1 MTYPEA
7 INYLESFINYEKIFR
22 YVYIKSFKLERIKY
36 FLKSIGNPQD
46 CLHVIHV
53 AGSKGKGSTCAFI
66 AYILREAG
74 YKVGLYTSP
83 HLSDFRER
91 IRILNPHQ
99 SVIAR
104 TASQRRSRTKQSQN
118 KIVSSFL
125 LRFARS
131 RARNDDGRPSYTM
144 ISRDFEGMISK
155 KEFVNLVE
163 QLKPAINRFNK
174 HSKYGPLSFFEVYTA
189 LALYYFSKK
198 KTDFVVL
205 ETGLGG
211 RLDATNVVNPLL
223 SVITS
228 ISYEHTDKLG
238 HTLTKIAAEK
248 AGIIKSQTVICAP
261 QKKEAIKVIKD
272 RCDKIGAKL
281 IYVKKP
287 DSKLKINLLG
297 KHQLINATVAKR
309 TVEALRDIG
318 YKIGVD
324 KIKSGLYDTVWP
336 GRCEIISYNPTV
348 VLDGAHNLASSQIL
362 AETIKNKFSYNQL
375 ILVLGISNDK
385 DIQGICR
392 VICPLADKIIL
403 TKANSPRAALVRN
416 IEKEIPTKIKEKR
429 ENIFYTQNVKE
440 AKKKV
445 LSMANKNDLVLVTGS
460 LFVVGEFR
468 NGKT

>member
-7 INYLESFINYEKIFR
+7 INYLESFINYEKVTR
-22 YVYIKSFKLERIKY
+22 YAYIKSFKLERIKY
-36 FLKSIGNPQD
+36 FLESIGNPQYY
-46 CLHVIHV
+46 LRVIHV

-99 SVIAR
+99 CVIAR
-104 TASQRRSRTKQSQN
+104 SEATKQSQN
-118 KIVSSFL
+118 KIASPFL

-131 RARNDDGRPSYTM
+131 RARNDDGRPRYTM

-174 HSKYGPLSFFEVYTA
+174 HSQYGPLSFFEVYTA
-189 LALYYFSKK
+189 LALYYFNKM
-198 KTDFVVL
+198 KTDFVIL

-223 SVITS
+223 SVITP

-238 HTLTKIAAEK
+238 CTLTKIAAEK
-248 AGIIKSQTVICAP
+248 AGIIKSQAVICAP
-261 QKKEAIKVIKD
+261 QKKEAIKVIKG
-272 RCDKIGAKL
+272 RCYKTGAKL

-297 KHQLINATVAKR
+297 KHQLVNAGVAKR
-309 TVEALRDIG
+309 TVEALGGIG

-336 GRCEIISYNPTV
+336 GRCEVISYHPTV

-392 VICPLADKIIL
+392 VICPLGDKIIL

-440 AKKKV
+440 AKKKA

-468 NGKT
+468 NGKI